1 MENSTSDSILSGE
14 DHSMLEKAFNQAVDA
29 KDEHIKT
36 LTYLT
41 ELMAVCYDEYY
52 HLPPKVKQTL
62 KTISDRFNGER
73 GN

>member
-1 MENSTSDSILSGE
+1 MDNSTSDSILSE
-14 DHSMLEKAFNQAVDA
+14 EEHNMLEEAFNQAVDA

-41 ELMAVCYDEYY
+41 ELMAVCYDEYD
-52 HLPPKVKQTL
+52 HLPPKVQQIL
-62 KTISDRFNGER
+62 KTVTDRFNGER